1 MVHGQALRMR
11 LELQRLAQRHGVVL
25 ADAVTLPLVSYSDHD
40 LIVEGYASTSD
51 IDLTRMKFRSHA
63 ICWPPFTRAGDVP
76 LLYRHDPAQ
85 PAGRVDSLDYDDRGR
100 LLVRA
105 TVTHPEARRC
115 AAFSMLVPRCCAT
128 SCATTIVRAAFTP
141 RAADAVGRGVAHT
154 DAGEPASLSNGA
166 ISSSGCQAILFD
178 DAATRRAGRA
188 DDANTSPTPE
198 GVIDHDHDPRSMSEH
213 DDLYVAA
220 RRCP

>member
-100 LLVRA
+100 LLVA
-105 TVTHPEARRC
+105 
-115 AAFSMLVPRCCAT
+115 
-128 SCATTIVRAAFTP
+128 
-141 RAADAVGRGVAHT
+141 
-154 DAGEPASLSNGA
+154 
-166 ISSSGCQAILFD
+166 
-178 DAATRRAGRA
+178 
-188 DDANTSPTPE
+188 
-198 GVIDHDHDPRSMSEH
+198 PRSPIPRLGAVPLSVCWCH
-213 DDLYVAA
+213 GAALRAA
-220 RRCP
+220 RRR